1 MTTIARIPHADP
13 VYRLGF
19 DPVETARVARTVG
32 FDMVRSQLARDCY
45 DDTADHWAF
54 SGDRVMQHAAAFECA
69 LGVFVFLIHDED
81 ADAIPADLQDWYW
94 RNVTMMADDSFV
106 VAVSG

>member
-1 MTTIARIPHADP
+1 MTSIARIPPTEP

-45 DDTADHWAF
+45 DDTAGQWVF
-54 SGDRVMQHAAAFECA
+54 NGDRGMRHAAAFECA
-69 LGVFVFLIHDED
+69 LGVFVFLIYEED
-81 ADAIPADLQDWYW
+81 ATAIPADLQDWYW

-106 VAVSG
+106 VEVNG